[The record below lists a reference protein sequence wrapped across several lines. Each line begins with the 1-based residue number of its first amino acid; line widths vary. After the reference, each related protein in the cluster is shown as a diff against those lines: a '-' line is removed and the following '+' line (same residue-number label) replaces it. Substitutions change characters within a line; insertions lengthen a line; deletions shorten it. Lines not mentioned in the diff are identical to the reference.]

1 MGSIPGTPQLAR
13 NVKRLSRLELP
24 GAGQVYVAGK
34 YAYVG
39 QITNQERLGTSIL
52 DVSDPRQPKLLAQ
65 IAVDEPDSHSHKA
78 RVIGDLMI
86 VNVEQNMGK
95 LGRQGVDGSAEQTSY
110 AHGGFKLYD
119 VSDRSKPK
127 LIRHVKTHGRGV
139 HRFDMDDRYA
149 YISTEMEGYVGNILV
164 IYDIRD
170 AARPQEV
177 SRWWAA

>member
-39 QITNQERLGTSIL
+39 HITNNERLGTSIL

-65 IAVDEPDSHSHKA
+65 ISVDEPESHSHKA

-95 LGRQGVDGSAEQTSY
+95 LGRAGVDGAAEQSSY
-110 AHGGFKLYD
+110 DHGGFKLYD
-119 VSDRSKPK
+119 VRDRTRPR
-127 LIRHVKTHGRGV
+127 LITHVKTFG
-139 HRFDMDDRYA
+139 
-149 YISTEMEGYVGNILV
+149 
-164 IYDIRD
+164 
-170 AARPQEV
+170 
-177 SRWWAA
+177 